1 MISIASKRPLSPDE
15 GLSTPSNKWV
25 KISGT
30 SRSPNPKHNAAAIMN
45 RSRRVYLTYA
55 NTLTP
60 DVATLAKRNVVT
72 PPRTEFGTA
81 WLRSALERR

>member
-1 MISIASKRPLSPDE
+1 MTISMASKRPLNPEE
-15 GLSTPSNKWV
+15 GLRTPSNKWV

-30 SRSPNPKHNAAAIMN
+30 SRFPNPKHNAAAMTN

-55 NTLTP
+55 RTLRP

-72 PPRTEFGTA
+72 PPRTELGT
-81 WLRSALERR
+81 